1 MYSIK
6 QTDMLQELQKIP
18 KNSID
23 CLVTDPPYKIVQ
35 GGVTKPLGGM
45 FGNVMGGVLN
55 RQMKNVRTG
64 GLFDHND
71 IKFADWL
78 CEVYRV
84 LKPKSHAYIF
94 CSGRR
99 LNELTTEALKA
110 GFIFQNL
117 LVWKKQNVTP
127 NKWYMNQCEF
137 ILMLRKGGAKPINN
151 MGSTTCLEFLNPTGN
166 KTHPTEK
173 PVDLLKHLIL
183 NSTNKGETVLDPFMG
198 TGNTGI
204 ACIDTGRNFIGY
216 EIDKKFFLIA
226 EEKLNFADKENQNEP
241 KQEFF
246 NRGNKVPH

>member
-1 MYSIK
+1 
-6 QTDMLQELQKIP
+6 MLQELQKIP
-18 KNSID
+18 ENSID
-23 CLVTDPPYKIVQ
+23 CLVTDPPYKLVP
-35 GGVTKPLGGM
+35 GGASTKSEKRPSGIINR
-45 FGNVMGGVLN
+45 NV
-55 RQMKNVRTG
+55 NVNARTG
-64 GLFDHND
+64 NLFDFNNITFD
-71 IKFADWL
+71 TWL
-78 CEVYRV
+78 PEVYRV
-84 LKPKSHAYIF
+84 LKPKTHAYIF
-94 CSGRR
+94 ISGRR
-99 LNELTTEALKA
+99 LNELTNAALKV
-110 GFIFQNL
+110 GFVWQNL
-117 LVWKKQNVTP
+117 LAWRKQNVTP
-127 NKWYMNQCEF
+127 NRYYMNRCEF

-226 EEKLNFADKENQNEP
+226 EEKLNFADKENQNEL

>member
-18 KNSID
+18 ENSID
-23 CLVTDPPYKIVQ
+23 CLVTDPPYKIVS
-35 GGVTKPLGGM
+35 GGCTKPLGGVL
-45 FGNVMGGVLN
+45 GSVTSGILN
-55 RQMKNVRTG
+55 RNINNVKTG
-64 GLFDHND
+64 SLFDYNSLS
-71 IKFADWL
+71 FAEWMP
-78 CEVYRV
+78 EVYRV

-94 CSGRR
+94 ISGRR
-99 LNELTTEALKA
+99 LNELTNEALKT
-110 GFIFQNL
+110 GFIWQNL
-117 LVWKKQNVTP
+117 LVWKKQNATP

-216 EIDKKFFLIA
+216 EIDKNFFLIA

-241 KQEFF
+241 T
-246 NRGNKVPH
+246 